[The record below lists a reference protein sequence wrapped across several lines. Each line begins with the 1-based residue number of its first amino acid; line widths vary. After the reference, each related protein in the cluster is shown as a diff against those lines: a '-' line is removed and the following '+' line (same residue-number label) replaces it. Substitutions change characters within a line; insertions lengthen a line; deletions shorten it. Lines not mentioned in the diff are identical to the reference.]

1 MARAPR
7 SPPRSPHADWGVSKT
22 MRPGQRGA
30 ILLTRQY
37 GAQLV
42 CVRYRES
49 EDGDLRVT
57 TIELVVERAVVQKRL
72 AALVS
77 FKIRPHEHALL
88 REACRRG
95 ATFDAKTQLWR
106 LPRQEVLRM
115 GLRHRIA
122 MSVEQ
127 MLREQVPR

>member
-1 MARAPR
+1 MARATP

-30 ILLTRQY
+30 IQLTRHY

-49 EDGDLRVT
+49 RDGDMRIT
-57 TIELVVERAVVQKRL
+57 TVELVVERAVVQKRRD
-72 AALVS
+72 ALVS
-77 FKIRPHEHALL
+77 FKIRPDEHAL
-88 REACRRG
+88 RRDARSRG
-95 ATFDAKTQLWR
+95 ATFDPKTKLWR

-122 MSVEQ
+122 ISVEQ
-127 MLREQVPR
+127 MLREQVSI

>member
-1 MARAPR
+1 
-7 SPPRSPHADWGVSKT
+7 V
-22 MRPGQRGA
+22 QRGA

-42 CVRYRES
+42 CVRYREDR
-49 EDGDLRVT
+49 DGDLRIT
-57 TIELVVERAVVQKRL
+57 TVELIVERAVVQKRL

-106 LPRQEVLRM
+106 LPRQDVLRM

-122 MSVEQ
+122 VSVEQ
-127 MLREQVPR
+127 MLREQVPT